1 MLTFLQQHYITPYS
15 SAAVSITICVNITI
29 MESVQQLDP
38 SKYHVLTPRGRIFL
52 VIALV
57 LFVLVVMPI
66 AIVAYYTF
74 AINRPSQT
82 ADEVTYEVKSGA
94 SISQIAADLA
104 SLGAVNSEFLLK
116 LHLILNNLQSN
127 IQAGV
132 YLIPAGTTTQQLAR
146 QLQHGMN
153 DKKITFLEGWRAE
166 EYAIEAVKL
175 FKGID
180 YEVFMRML
188 KDKEGYLFPDTY
200 LFNTDVTETEIM
212 NALLQNFNDKTADI
226 LTAEKLSAAGLTKE
240 QAVILASMVE
250 REVRSEK
257 DRALV
262 AGILGKRLSKGELLG
277 VDATVQYVKATYFY
291 CMTLAFDVCPRE
303 EDAANVD
310 WWPQSLSTA
319 DLAIDSLYNTRKIA
333 GLPPTPISNTGTSA
347 LEAVI
352 NSKESDYNYYIT
364 DKNGETH
371 YAKTLIEHSGNIAK
385 YLQE

>member
-1 MLTFLQQHYITPYS
+1 
-15 SAAVSITICVNITI
+15 

-291 CMTLAFDVCPRE
+291 CMTLAFDVCPME

-333 GLPPTPISNTGTSA
+333 GLPPTPISNPGTSA